1 MRQLHAL
8 IASSVA
14 GDRGERPSHTAI
26 SSVGAFEQSIDGPG
40 GLREIVERRRA
51 AIRNALAAQ
60 LSKGG
65 ERVGS
70 TSQNRPSVIFHP
82 R

>member
-14 GDRGERPSHTAI
+14 GDRGERPSHTTI
-26 SSVGAFEQSIDGPG
+26 SSAGAFERSIDGPG
-40 GLREIVERRRA
+40 GLREIVERRHA

-60 LSKGG
+60 
-65 ERVGS
+65 
-70 TSQNRPSVIFHP
+70 P